1 MKRLAVTLRSIFVV
15 LVCMLVIPL
24 GACTPEQVQQDE
36 AYILSLVS
44 SIKAGVK
51 VAAETAH
58 AAADVVC
65 GYMPAVVNDVN
76 TVRDAVGM
84 TGLTP
89 GPKTQAALGAA
100 NAAIAA
106 ANDLCSSRTQVG
118 ATTKVASVWSAY
130 ANAKAAIAAAKKASG
145 A

>member
-1 MKRLAVTLRSIFVV
+1 MKRLAIV
-15 LVCMLVIPL
+15 LALSASSL
-24 GACTPEQVQQDE
+24 LAACTAEQVQQDE

-65 GYMPAVVNDVN
+65 GYMPAVVNDAN
-76 TVRDAVGM
+76 TVRDAIGM